1 MSSKLVCNVGFNSG
15 KYPAT
20 KDGKILKEY
29 DVWRQVLVRCY
40 DPKYQKKKP
49 SYIGCSVSENF
60 KNFTYFYEWARQQIG
75 FGQENYHLDKDLLI
89 KGNKLYSEDTCLFLP
104 QELNSL
110 LLSNKAVR
118 GSLPIG
124 VCAHNGKFLAQ
135 CLRKPASHHV
145 GVFDTPELA
154 FLAYKEAKE
163 TYIKLQA
170 EKWKALIDP
179 RAFAAL
185 MAYEVLPTD

>member
-1 MSSKLVCNVGFNSG
+1 MMNSLICGVGFNDR
-15 KYPAT
+15 KYPASIGG
-20 KDGKILKEY
+20 KDTKEY
-29 DVWRQVLVRCY
+29 ILWNNLLKRCY
-40 DPKYQKKKP
+40 CSKTQEERPTYK
-49 SYIGCSVSENF
+49 GCSVSEKF
-60 KNFTYFYEWARQQIG
+60 KSYSDFYEWCLTQIG
-75 FGQENYHLDKDLLI
+75 FGQEDYHLDKDLLI

-104 QELNSL
+104 SRLNTL
-110 LLSNKAVR
+110 LLASKAVR

-170 EKWKALIDP
+170 EKWKDQIDV
-179 RAFAAL
+179 RAYEAL
-185 MAYEVLPTD
+185 MRYEVSPTD

>member
-1 MSSKLVCNVGFNSG
+1 MIKLIYGVGVNDRRYPVYVAG
-15 KYPAT
+15 KP
-20 KDGKILKEY
+20 IKEY

-40 DPKYQKKKP
+40 DPKYQKKRP
-49 SYIGCSVSENF
+49 SYVGCLVSENF
-60 KNFTYFYEWARQQIG
+60 KNFSFFYEWAQKQIG
-75 FGQENYHLDKDLLI
+75 FGQEDYHLDKDLLI

-104 QELNSL
+104 SRLNTL
-110 LLSNKAVR
+110 LLASKAVR

-163 TYIKLQA
+163 AYIKSETQKWQA
-170 EKWKALIDP
+170 RIDP
-179 RAFAAL
+179 RAYAAL

>member
-1 MSSKLVCNVGFNSG
+1 MIKLVLGVGVNDRRYPVYVAG
-15 KYPAT
+15 KP
-20 KDGKILKEY
+20 IKEY

-40 DPKYQKKKP
+40 DPKYQKKRP
-49 SYIGCSVSENF
+49 SYVGCLVSENF
-60 KNFTYFYEWARQQIG
+60 KNFSFFYEWAQKQIG
-75 FGQENYHLDKDLLI
+75 FGQEDYHLDKDLLI

-104 QELNSL
+104 SRLNTL
-110 LLSNKAVR
+110 LLASKAVR

-163 TYIKLQA
+163 AYIKSETQKWQA
-170 EKWKALIDP
+170 RIDP
-179 RAFAAL
+179 RAYAAL

>member
-1 MSSKLVCNVGFNSG
+1 MTKLIYGVGFNDRRYPVYVAG
-15 KYPAT
+15 KP
-20 KDGKILKEY
+20 IKEY

-40 DPKYQKKKP
+40 DPKYQKKRP
-49 SYIGCSVSENF
+49 SYVGCLVSENF
-60 KNFTYFYEWARQQIG
+60 KNFSFFYEWAQKQIG
-75 FGQENYHLDKDLLI
+75 FGQEDYHLDKDLLI

-104 QELNSL
+104 SRLNTL
-110 LLSNKAVR
+110 LLASKAVR

-163 TYIKLQA
+163 AYIKSETQKWQA
-170 EKWKALIDP
+170 RIDP
-179 RAFAAL
+179 RAYAAL